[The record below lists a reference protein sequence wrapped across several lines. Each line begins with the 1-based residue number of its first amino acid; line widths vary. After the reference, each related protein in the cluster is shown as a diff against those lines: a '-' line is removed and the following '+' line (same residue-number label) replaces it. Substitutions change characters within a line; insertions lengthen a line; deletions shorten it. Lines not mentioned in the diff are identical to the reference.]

1 VGVVAEVSSSIDFGS
16 QRSADNYHSGDAM
29 ITHDRHRYLSRSLI
43 TVVVVVGLA
52 SGCYVGIDDEGFAE
66 FGGEFGDEFGD
77 ADASETGESG
87 DTGEADSTGD
97 GDTGTTGDTTTDT
110 GTTDTTDTGT
120 TDTSTTDT
128 DADTTDTDTSTTGD
142 GDGDPMA
149 GDMPDN
155 AYCNP
160 VSAWSAQSIALE
172 LEVIELVNQARAQGG
187 NCGSEGNFPAS
198 GPLTWEPHLTCAARV
213 HSRDMAVND
222 YFDHTNQQGNG
233 PGWRL
238 DQAGY
243 VGGAWGENIAA
254 GYGDPVA
261 VVEGWL
267 DSDGHCSNML
277 NPGFSLIGVGFYYDA
292 GSSYGNYW
300 TQTFGD

>member
-1 VGVVAEVSSSIDFGS
+1 
-16 QRSADNYHSGDAM
+16 M
-29 ITHDRHRYLSRSLI
+29 HDRRPSLSRSLSLALLG
-43 TVVVVVGLA
+43 VGLA
-52 SGCYVGIDDEGFAE
+52 SGCYVGIEDDGV
-66 FGGEFGDEFGD
+66 GEFGDEFGQD
-77 ADASETGESG
+77 ESETGESDEAGETG
-87 DTGEADSTGD
+87 DSDGSDASSTGD
-97 GDTGTTGDTTTDT
+97 GDTSTTGDGDGDASTTGPGTTGDGDGDTSTTGDGDGDTDT
-110 GTTDTTDTGT
+110 GTTDTTD
-120 TDTSTTDT
+120 
-128 DADTTDTDTSTTGD
+128 TTGD

-160 VSAWSAQSIALE
+160 VSNWSAQSVQLE

-187 NCGSEGNFPAS
+187 NCGSEGSFPPS
-198 GPLTWEPHLTCAARV
+198 GPLTWEAHLTCAARV
-213 HSRDMAVND
+213 HSLDMATND

-243 VGGAWGENIAA
+243 AGGAWGENIAA
-254 GYGDPVA
+254 GYPDPVA
-261 VVEGWL
+261 VVQGWL

-277 NPGFSLIGVGFYYDA
+277 NPGFSLIGVGFAYDG